1 MDDDSDGIVK
11 IEHVNKVI
19 ELLGRDNVNL
29 STKQVKN
36 IIDLLGNNFCKLFVI
51 ILNQSSKAMGC
62 QSVWVSVCLF
72 F

>member
-36 IIDLLGNNFCKLFVI
+36 IIDLIGKIYRKV
-51 ILNQSSKAMGC
+51 SS
-62 QSVWVSVCLF
+62 
-72 F
+72 

>member
-36 IIDLLGNNFCKLFVI
+36 IIDLLGKLLLLCFVLNWNI
-51 ILNQSSKAMGC
+51 IIIT
-62 QSVWVSVCLF
+62 
-72 F
+72 

>member
-36 IIDLLGNNFCKLFVI
+36 IIDLLGKLLLLLFVLNWNI
-51 ILNQSSKAMGC
+51 IIIT
-62 QSVWVSVCLF
+62 
-72 F
+72 

>member
-36 IIDLLGNNFCKLFVI
+36 IIDLLGKL
-51 ILNQSSKAMGC
+51 LL
-62 QSVWVSVCLF
+62 LF
-72 F
+72 FVLNWNILIIT

>member
-36 IIDLLGNNFCKLFVI
+36 IIDLLGKFSF
-51 ILNQSSKAMGC
+51 
-62 QSVWVSVCLF
+62 
-72 F
+72 